1 VHGAC
6 GTNAARAALRWRGL
20 LPGVSTLPPR

>member
-6 GTNAARAALRWRGL
+6 GMNAARAALGYGRLTRPISRLWN
-20 LPGVSTLPPR
+20 